1 MNDVRHLVLLGDS
14 IFDNGTYVQGGA
26 SVLDQIG
33 QQLPAGAQTTLLAI
47 DGAITVDVLRQLPLV
62 PTDATHLAVS
72 VGGNDALR
80 SSSILVQPIADA
92 EQLFRELLAIQDSF
106 RADYRAMLAAVVARH
121 LPTVVCT
128 IYDAIPGMERWE
140 LAALSI
146 FNDVILYEA
155 TRLGVPVVDLRHLC
169 TDPGDYS
176 AVSPIE
182 PSAAGGLKIAKG
194 VVNALRLHRFEDR
207 RTAVYA

>member
-62 PTDATHLAVS
+62 PLDATHLAVS

-106 RADYRAMLAAVVARH
+106 RADYRAMLAAVVARN